1 LYRFPKNGSFA
12 HTQRRQPAPAG
23 RPKRGALRSPE
34 KLAIFLSMKGFSG
47 YNRDVEQ
54 RPYHPIAS
62 LLFFLLGALV
72 LAPGPAEGYTMRREF
87 TLSELEKNADV
98 VFKGT
103 ALSSTQGTDS
113 ASGETLTQFKI
124 VSVMK
129 GVSPSGTVRFDH
141 IDHPPNIPMDGPP
154 PINYHFETDK
164 TYIVFAKAT
173 ETPGVYKSLWNMP
186 QSEGNQGVFS
196 CADDKPALSNLKA
209 EVWSELTGLLR
220 HSESS
225 DVLYAIQ
232 ELDQLSGGGSEAGAP
247 RDFSTTDDFDRR
259 SVVDAVHVF
268 VTSTDAK
275 IAQAAIETI
284 GSHNPYMTQERAWF
298 WLATVGSGEISGLT
312 KMNPKMTNLGG
323 ELYSNDL
330 FAAADKGPDDA
341 TRALALR
348 ALGLVRQPE
357 VGQRLLKYLVD
368 PAPAVRAAAM
378 VVLAD
383 YPDLSTLPQLSR
395 MGVDPNAGVR
405 VAVAQCIGFGQITT
419 GIELLSHLLT
429 DTSLDVRKA
438 AAQSL
443 LSFSARDSA
452 VADIMRANDHAEFGL
467 VFVLALAR
475 VDPAP
480 YRDSLLLDMQSWS
493 PATPLPAWYWGGS
506 IPAYDA
512 RQILFNYLR
521 GQPSD
526 KLKSGEFDRY
536 LDAIDKAALGN
547 MGSPLEVYAFYVRHG
562 LTDRA
567 QAIRQAALKAFPY
580 QQAISY
586 DQAEQHPEIY
596 DQ

>member
-72 LAPGPAEGYTMRREF
+72 LAPGPAEGYMMRREF

-232 ELDQLSGGGSEAGAP
+232 ELDQLSGGDQRPERREILVQPTTLTGGRLSTPCMSSSPAP
-247 RDFSTTDDFDRR
+247 MRRLRRRQSRR
-259 SVVDAVHVF
+259 SDR
-268 VTSTDAK
+268 TT
-275 IAQAAIETI
+275 
-284 GSHNPYMTQERAWF
+284 
-298 WLATVGSGEISGLT
+298 LT
-312 KMNPKMTNLGG
+312 
-323 ELYSNDL
+323 
-330 FAAADKGPDDA
+330 
-341 TRALALR
+341 
-348 ALGLVRQPE
+348 
-357 VGQRLLKYLVD
+357 
-368 PAPAVRAAAM
+368 
-378 VVLAD
+378 
-383 YPDLSTLPQLSR
+383 
-395 MGVDPNAGVR
+395 
-405 VAVAQCIGFGQITT
+405 
-419 GIELLSHLLT
+419 
-429 DTSLDVRKA
+429 
-438 AAQSL
+438 
-443 LSFSARDSA
+443 
-452 VADIMRANDHAEFGL
+452 
-467 VFVLALAR
+467 
-475 VDPAP
+475 
-480 YRDSLLLDMQSWS
+480 
-493 PATPLPAWYWGGS
+493 
-506 IPAYDA
+506 
-512 RQILFNYLR
+512 
-521 GQPSD
+521 
-526 KLKSGEFDRY
+526 
-536 LDAIDKAALGN
+536 
-547 MGSPLEVYAFYVRHG
+547 
-562 LTDRA
+562 
-567 QAIRQAALKAFPY
+567 
-580 QQAISY
+580 
-586 DQAEQHPEIY
+586 
-596 DQ
+596 

>member
-1 LYRFPKNGSFA
+1 
-12 HTQRRQPAPAG
+12 
-23 RPKRGALRSPE
+23 
-34 KLAIFLSMKGFSG
+34 MKGFCG
-47 YNRDVEQ
+47 YNRDVAQ
-54 RPYHPIAS
+54 PPFPIAG
-62 LLFFLLGALV
+62 LFLFLLGALL
-72 LAPGPAEGYTMRREF
+72 LAPGSADGYMMRREF
-87 TLSELEKNADV
+87 TLGELEKNADV

-103 ALSSTQGTDS
+103 AVSSAPGVDS
-113 ASGETLTQFKI
+113 SSGETVTQFKVI
-124 VSVMK
+124 SAIK
-129 GVSPSGTVRFDH
+129 GVGLGKTIRFDH
-141 IDHPPNIPMDGPP
+141 IDHPGGISMFGPP

-164 TYIVFAKAT
+164 SYIVFAKAT
-173 ETPGVYKSLWNMP
+173 ETAGVYKSLWNMP

-196 CADDKPALSNLKA
+196 CADDKPVSSDLKA

-220 HSESS
+220 PSESS

-232 ELDQLSGGGSEAGAP
+232 ELDQLSGGGSEVGAP

-275 IAQAAIETI
+275 IAQAAIKTV

-312 KMNPKMTNLGG
+312 KMDSKMTNLGG

-330 FAAADKGPDDA
+330 FAAADKGLDDA
-341 TRALALR
+341 TRALAIR

-368 PAPAVRAAAM
+368 PAPEIRAAAM

-383 YPDLSTLPQLSR
+383 YPDLSTLPQLNR
-395 MGVDPNAGVR
+395 MGVDPDASVR
-405 VAVAQCIGFGQITT
+405 IAVAQCVGFGQIEA
-419 GIELLSHLLT
+419 GLKLLSHMLT
-429 DTSLDVRKA
+429 DASLDVRKA

-443 LSFSARDSA
+443 LSFSTRDPA
-452 VADIMRANDHAEFGL
+452 VADIMRANQHAEFGP
-467 VFVLALAR
+467 VFVIALAR

-480 YRDSLLLDMQSWS
+480 YRDSLLHDIQSWS
-493 PATPLPAWYWGGS
+493 ISAPPPNWFWGGS
-506 IPAYDA
+506 LPAYDA
-512 RQILFNYLR
+512 RGILFNYLKA
-521 GQPSD
+521 QPSD
-526 KLKSGEFDRY
+526 KLKSGDFDRY

-547 MGSPLEVYAFYVRHG
+547 MGSPLEVYAFCIRHG
-562 LTDRA
+562 LTARA
-567 QAIRQAALKAFPY
+567 QALRQAALKAFPY

>member
-1 LYRFPKNGSFA
+1 
-12 HTQRRQPAPAG
+12 
-23 RPKRGALRSPE
+23 
-34 KLAIFLSMKGFSG
+34 MKDFSG
-47 YNRDVEQ
+47 YNRDVAQ
-54 RPYHPIAS
+54 RPFPIAG
-62 LLFFLLGALV
+62 LFLFLLGSLL
-72 LAPGPAEGYTMRREF
+72 LAPGSADGYMMRREF
-87 TLSELEKNADV
+87 TLGELEKNADV

-103 ALSSTQGTDS
+103 AVSNAPGADSS
-113 ASGETLTQFKI
+113 SGETVTQFKVI
-124 VSVMK
+124 SVIK
-129 GVSPSGTVRFDH
+129 GVGLGETIRFDH
-141 IDHPPNIPMDGPP
+141 IDHPGGISMFGPP
-154 PINYHFETDK
+154 PINYHFEADK
-164 TYIVFAKAT
+164 SYIVFAKAT
-173 ETPGVYKSLWNMP
+173 ETADVYKSLWNMP

-196 CADDKPALSNLKA
+196 CADDKPVSSDLKA

-247 RDFSTTDDFDRR
+247 RGFSTTDDFDRR

-268 VTSTDAK
+268 VTSTYAK

-284 GSHNPYMTQERAWF
+284 GSHNPYMTRERAWF

-312 KMNPKMTNLGG
+312 KMDPKMTNLGG

-330 FAAADKGPDDA
+330 FAAADKGPGDA

-348 ALGLVRQPE
+348 ALGLVREPE

-383 YPDLSTLPQLSR
+383 YPDLSILPQLSR
-395 MGVDPNAGVR
+395 MGIDPDAGVR
-405 VAVAQCIGFGQITT
+405 VAVAQCIGFGQITA

-443 LSFSARDSA
+443 LSFSARDPA
-452 VADIMRANDHAEFGL
+452 VADIMQANDHAEFGL

-475 VDPAP
+475 IDPAP

-493 PATPLPAWYWGGS
+493 PATPPPAWYWGGS

-521 GQPSD
+521 GQPAD

-547 MGSPLEVYAFYVRHG
+547 MGSPLEVYAFYIRHG
-562 LTDRA
+562 LTVRA
-567 QAIRQAALKAFPY
+567 QSIRQAALKAFPY